1 MRAKDVAT
9 YALFG
14 SLLIAVVGIVA
25 LNHGVGLLG
34 RVQIGSAGWLV
45 LVGAAFLTG
54 YIDTCVGGG
63 HGTIL
68 TPILILLGFPPAMV
82 VPAILLSEIGIG
94 VLSVILN
101 HRAGNIRLARGEH
114 HRQVLLVLAAGSL
127 IGSVI
132 AVTAAVK
139 LPAQWVN
146 LYIGLV
152 IVAVGLLLLK
162 KPTFGE
168 ISMKRIMALGT
179 IAAFNKSLSGGG
191 YGPLL
196 TSGQVLSGVGEKGAV
211 SITPPAR
218 GLTGLIAVVLYF
230 MAKNTLEISLALPL
244 ALGSLLALPVAVFT
258 VAAID
263 ASMLRRGITL
273 ATLVLGVLL
282 VIKAVC

>member
-1 MRAKDVAT
+1 MRFKNVAT
-9 YALFG
+9 YALFMIMIIG
-14 SLLIAVVGIVA
+14 VIAIIA
-25 LNHGVGLLG
+25 LNHGGGLLG

-63 HGTIL
+63 HGTML
-68 TPILILLGFPPAMV
+68 TPILILLGFTPAMV

-94 VLSVILN
+94 ALSVILN
-101 HRAGNIRLARGEH
+101 HRAGNIQLARGGQ
-114 HRQVLLVLAAGSL
+114 HRQVLIVLAAASL

-132 AVTAAVK
+132 AVTVAVK

-146 LYIGLV
+146 LYIGMV
-152 IVAVGLLLLK
+152 IVGVGLLLLT
-162 KPTFGE
+162 KPTFGKV
-168 ISMKRIMALGT
+168 SMKRIMALGMV
-179 IAAFNKSLSGGG
+179 AAFNKSLSGGG

-196 TSGQVLSGVGEKGAV
+196 TSGQVLSGVCEKGAV

-244 ALGSLLALPVAVFT
+244 ALGSLLAMPVAVFT

-263 ASMLRRGITL
+263 APLLRRGITL
-273 ATLVLGVLL
+273 ATLLLGILL